1 MKRNILNKTA
11 ILLAFIAFTSCKA
24 RKTVLPPATSV
35 PSIESKPAAR
45 NSGLID
51 SLKAKQPSF
60 NTLSIKAKADLK
72 INNSSNDVSMSIRI
86 KNNETIWLSI
96 TAIAGLEVARA
107 LITPDSIKIM
117 NRLQNEY
124 TRKPFSY
131 IYQFTSRQINFNAIQ
146 GLFTAN
152 VISGTLAESA
162 TLEHEGSQ
170 LQVKGE
176 LSGLLYKMLFNSRRN
191 LIQNQLSDNANSQ
204 NLNVTYDNFG
214 TIKDQELPQTVNINS
229 VANNKNISIALRY
242 NSISIDESVDFP
254 FNVPK
259 RFTVKD

>member
-1 MKRNILNKTA
+1 MKKSILNKLVIVLTL
-11 ILLAFIAFTSCKA
+11 IVFTSCKA
-24 RKTVLPPATSV
+24 KKAVLPPSTPV
-35 PSIESKPAAR
+35 PPAVSKPAAN
-45 NSGLID
+45 NSDLVD

-60 NTLSIKAKADLK
+60 NTLAIKAKADLK

-86 KNNETIWLSI
+86 KNNEAIWVSV

-131 IYQFTSRQINFNAIQ
+131 IYQFTSRQIDFKAIQ
-146 GLFTAN
+146 GLFTASA
-152 VISGTLAESA
+152 IPGTLTESA
-162 TLEHEGSQ
+162 TFTGEGSQ
-170 LQVKGE
+170 LQVKGQ
-176 LSGLLYKMLFNSRRN
+176 LSGLLYNMLFNSKRN
-191 LIQNQLSDNANSQ
+191 LVQNQISDNASSQ
-204 NLNVTYDNFG
+204 TLKVTYDNFG
-214 TIKDQELPQTVNINS
+214 IIKDQELPQAVNINS
-229 VANNKNISIALRY
+229 AANNKSIAIALRY
-242 NSISIDESVDFP
+242 NSVAIDEPLDFP